1 MTAFTHPS
9 NPSILSHV
17 QSTWDTIRPNS
28 SIYNILLFDIRLVAA
43 TKGRIIA
50 HLDVTPIHTN
60 SKNILHG
67 AVSGTLCDWA
77 GGMAIAAE
85 TGLQK
90 TGVSTDMHVSYCSTA
105 KVGDVLEIEAWVGRA
120 GKNLGFTGF
129 EIRSG
134 VTTAEGGKGPVVAMG
149 SHTKFLLFG
158 QSQGKVG
165 ETREEEEVMVK
176 REDVA
181 E

>member
-1 MTAFTHPS
+1 MTTYTHPS
-9 NPSILSHV
+9 DPSILSHV
-17 QSTWDTIRPNS
+17 QSTWDFIRPNS
-28 SIYNILLFDIRLVAA
+28 SIYNHLLSDIRLVAA

-105 KVGDVLEIEAWVGRA
+105 KVGDTLEIEAWVGRA

-129 EIRSG
+129 EIRRG
-134 VTTAEGGKGPVVAMG
+134 VTGGAGEKGEVVAMG

-158 QSQGKVG
+158 QGRTTAKETKEKEGG
-165 ETREEEEVMVK
+165 EGGNG
-176 REDVA
+176 A

>member
-1 MTAFTHPS
+1 MSTYTHPS
-9 NPSILSHV
+9 DPSTLSHV
-17 QSTWDTIRPNS
+17 QSTWDFIRPNS
-28 SIYNILLFDIRLVAA
+28 SIYNHLLSDIRLVAA

-105 KVGDVLEIEAWVGRA
+105 KVGDTLEIEAWVGRA

-129 EIRSG
+129 EIRRG
-134 VTTAEGGKGPVVAMG
+134 VTNGEGKKGVVVAMG

-158 QSQGKVG
+158 QGNSEIK
-165 ETREEEEVMVK
+165 EEK
-176 REDVA
+176 REGTV
-181 E
+181 EGNGSE

>member
-1 MTAFTHPS
+1 MSTFAHPS

-17 QSTWDTIRPNS
+17 QSTWDYIRPNS
-28 SIYNILLFDIRLVAA
+28 SIYNHLLSDIRLVAA

-50 HLDVTPIHTN
+50 HLDVTAIHTN

-129 EIRSG
+129 EIRRG
-134 VTTAEGGKGPVVAMG
+134 VTTADGEKGPVVAMG

-158 QSQGKVG
+158 QTAKAG
-165 ETREEEEVMVK
+165 EKEEEMLIQ
-176 REDVA
+176 RGNAA